1 MKTGELVILWVG
13 GLLSVVALI
22 DGSAIDAL
30 EIKTFGA
37 GLVAAQIVKIL
48 SSLLAIWIFC
58 GLVWVTLYR
67 RRRSNSTRD
76 SQENEVIQR

>member
-22 DGSAIDAL
+22 DGKAIDAL

-58 GLVWVTLYR
+58 GLVWVTPYR